1 MPEEPQ
7 HDPNVPNPAEPWC
20 PQCESHTDYA
30 VSQVSAGESGSRE
43 KYTCK
48 ACGEAKFV
56 HEMFILPTK
65 KQISSIKAVGLWFP
79 AICIPGI
86 PLLFYFIGPDTEKAH
101 SELIEA
107 GGALSVLLF
116 AVDSTWLVRNQSG
129 GFETKKVARLGA
141 ETRLHGELIDLIASR
156 GTTSHL
162 RPHVARVGDDQRGSL
177 ISKNSAACSVVTSFR

>member
-1 MPEEPQ
+1 VICTNCLNRYYSGMPEERQ
-7 HDPNVPNPAEPWC
+7 HDPNVPDPYEPWC
-20 PQCESHTDYA
+20 PQCEAHTDYA

-65 KQISSIKAVGLWFP
+65 KQISSMKAVGLWFP

-107 GGALSVLLF
+107 GGALSVFFLLWILLGWY
-116 AVDSTWLVRNQSG
+116 VIKVGVLRRKKWLAW
-129 GFETKKVARLGA
+129 ARECGY
-141 ETRLHGELIDLIASR
+141 T
-156 GTTSHL
+156 
-162 RPHVARVGDDQRGSL
+162 GD
-177 ISKNSAACSVVTSFR
+177 